1 MEGRGKMAENK
12 KSGSGAGARKKRHTA
27 VRTGKPVSSSKT
39 SASAKT
45 GKTSTA
51 SVSGGFRKVTR
62 LFRKLVGGSHV
73 MLALKGL
80 SAVAALLS
88 LLMLVIAGA
97 DFRPSAILRGAKN
110 KYAFTHAS
118 GDGFPVE
125 LSGGRILG
133 VSGVTKGIAVLT
145 SSRCTVYDGKG
156 REVTVAN
163 HMFSS
168 PAMKSADSYVLL
180 YDSMG
185 KDYVL
190 RTLSGVMCKGTADN
204 SILCADVSRSGNFAF
219 VTTSETNNVRLVVCS
234 SDGSVLHKW
243 KSVTYKIADVALS
256 PSGKYVAV
264 CGYSTRDGV
273 LYSTVVIQQVGGHAN
288 LREYSF
294 ENTLI
299 ADIQF
304 DGNTHVAAVG
314 DDLAAYLSVK
324 NEQKK
329 VYGYG
334 GRILNC
340 YDLNQDGDMALVL
353 SEYSDGRN
361 ATVTVI
367 NDECTE
373 KSVIAT
379 SMTSPYVDLDDG
391 RINLLF
397 QSEVCCYNFKGELL
411 EQKTVEADCQS
422 IVTSGGR
429 LLARG
434 VMYLNDIG

>member
-1 MEGRGKMAENK
+1 MAENK
-12 KSGSGAGARKKRHTA
+12 KSGSGAGARKKRNTA
-27 VRTGKPVSSSKT
+27 VRTGKPVSASKT

-45 GKTSTA
+45 STA
-51 SVSGGFRKVTR
+51 PVSGGFRKVTR

-97 DFRPSAILRGAKN
+97 DFRPSAIWRGAKN

-180 YDSMG
+180 
-185 KDYVL
+185 L

-219 VTTSETNNVRLVVCS
+219 VTTSATNNVRLVVCS

-397 QSEVCCYNFKGELL
+397 QSDVCCYNFKGELL